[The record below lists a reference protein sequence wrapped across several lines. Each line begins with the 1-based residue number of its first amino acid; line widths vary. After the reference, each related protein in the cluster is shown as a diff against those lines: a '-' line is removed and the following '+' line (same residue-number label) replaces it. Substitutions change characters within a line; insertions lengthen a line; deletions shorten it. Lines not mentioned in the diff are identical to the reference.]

1 MQRSKVALAMFLKN
15 YNVKLYKRTIDLIK
29 LARRSF
35 LSKTDG
41 GVVRLGLAKVLY

>member
-15 YNVKLYKRTIDLIK
+15 SNVKLYQRSTDLIK
-29 LARRSF
+29 LATRSF

-41 GVVRLGLAKVLY
+41 GVRLGLAKVLY